1 MSIFN
6 SKRTNV
12 QKGRQINLKCQ
23 NRVLPVKRLLHPSI
37 AWWPTVSSL
46 LIIHHTG
53 LRPSILTNHSA
64 VFLSLPSNHSDDTCK
79 ASVNAF
85 NSMSETGRF
94 CPSSSESA
102 GTLISTPASWSLA
115 KRSTCFMPNAFLAC
129 VTRAPTRFR
138 SPSASF
144 LVFKRHRPHFYTN
157 YI

>member
-1 MSIFN
+1 M
-6 SKRTNV
+6 
-12 QKGRQINLKCQ
+12 L
-23 NRVLPVKRLLHPSI
+23 VKRLIYPPL
-37 AWWPTVSSL
+37 AWWSTVTSFLKIQHDSLRL
-46 LIIHHTG
+46 LIFA
-53 LRPSILTNHSA
+53 NHSTA
-64 VFLSLPSNHSDDTCK
+64 LFSLPSSHSDDTCK
-79 ASVNAF
+79 ASVKAF

-115 KRSTCFMPNAFLAC
+115 KRSTCFMPNAFRAC

-144 LVFKRHRPHFYTN
+144 LVFKRHRPHFYTD